1 MADNLMPSDS
11 MSNGAAWNG
20 PMWLWSSVEPLL
32 SAIGA
37 KGLRVEQLVA
47 TPASGSWYVDVV
59 GEKQNQRIVMDGK
72 DQLIILQSAAAPDAW
87 EDVRT
92 LFPDRLS
99 SWIDEAVH
107 MLERQNA

>member
-1 MADNLMPSDS
+1 MADNL
-11 MSNGAAWNG
+11 GANNV
-20 PMWLWSSVEPLL
+20 MWLWSSVEPLL
-32 SAIGA
+32 GAIGA

-59 GEKQNQRIVMDGK
+59 GDKQSHRIVMDGK
-72 DQLIILQSAAAPDAW
+72 DQLIILQSAAATDDW

-99 SWIDEAVH
+99 SWIGEAVH
-107 MLERQNA
+107 VLERQNA